1 MNGYGKLYWEDKKI
15 RYEGDFQNGRFNGR
29 GT

>member
-1 MNGYGKLYWEDKKI
+1 MHGYGKLYWKDKKI
-15 RYEGDFQNGRFNGR
+15 RYEGDFKNGKFNGR